1 MKVEERKVTRWIN
14 LQSMPFT
21 DTKNFYKSF
30 IVIYKT
36 SLKNKF
42 SRTPL
47 ILSSNILHLTTGCTT
62 AGIIHIVPY
71 NNGETV
77 DKTSEDGEQNFH

>member
-1 MKVEERKVTRWIN
+1 MKAEERKVTRWIN

-30 IVIYKT
+30 IVIYKI

-47 ILSSNILHLTTGCTT
+47 NVEL
-62 AGIIHIVPY
+62 
-71 NNGETV
+71 
-77 DKTSEDGEQNFH
+77 